1 MKTIADLDV
10 AKLREFFQAVAKLTL
25 DHDVIDDHACVTAAR
40 LGAELEKVDPE
51 WSIRTFSASPH
62 VPKADVKKG
71 AKVTISIN
79 RRPGFVDVAVFDD
92 MFNVLHGFNEYPD
105 TAEKTAEENM
115 RKWCAE
121 NGHEVEKVVYPGIT
135 RMTTSTRTVKRRK
148 A

>member
-25 DHDVIDDHACVTAAR
+25 DHDVIADHACVTAAR

-51 WSIRTFSASPH
+51 WCAILDKPH
-62 VPKADVKKG
+62 APKVEVKKG
-71 AKVTISIN
+71 TKATISIN

-92 MFNVLHGFNEYPD
+92 RFGILRDFTEYAD
-105 TAEKTAEENM
+105 FAEKTAEEEM

-121 NGHEVEKVVYPGIT
+121 NGYEVEHVVYPSIT

-148 A
+148 S